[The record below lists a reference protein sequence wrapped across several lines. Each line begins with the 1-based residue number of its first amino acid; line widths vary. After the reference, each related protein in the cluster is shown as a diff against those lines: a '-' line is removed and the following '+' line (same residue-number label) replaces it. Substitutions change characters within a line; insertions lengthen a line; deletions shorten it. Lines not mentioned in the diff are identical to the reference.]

1 MADQNDRAF
10 EFQQDFFKQ
19 LEGFDIK
26 IVGGFIEDEQI
37 GRPGEEARQNRPIDL
52 PAGQGFDRGSD
63 AIRGK

>member
-10 EFQQDFFKQ
+10 EFQQDLFEQ

-37 GRPGEEARQNRPIDL
+37 GRPGEEARQNRAIDL
-52 PAGQGFDRGSD
+52 PAG
-63 AIRGK
+63 